1 MKKIFTLL
9 AISLVLVLPIVSCS
23 ADDESAKQAQT
34 DRDSLEIP
42 GDENNSSIQHN
53 QLALYASATQVPVG
67 TLVTFTTNLNGIN
80 VTNEV
85 TYYVNNIEVG
95 GNSIASTLNGTFQVQ
110 AKLEG
115 YIDSPIVTVVYGNG
129 TNPDPDPNPNPDPD
143 PNPNP
148 NPNPDPDPTGNF
160 ILNNQGYEM
169 VINILILEGAFIDEG
184 NPVPYSSWRSVV
196 LNNTNLDNA
205 TAGAMIEFKTP
216 FTITN
221 PDTNVGTIVLPN
233 GTNETYVKAVGIFAG
248 NQNFENVVGTGT
260 IHYTPNFDLGANTNP
275 FTSTVSFNGNTL
287 AINYNGAFGY
297 VDQSEAARPNSQKTI
312 KNIKLNSNKKSSF
325 KYLNKLKVN

>member
-129 TNPDPDPNPNPDPD
+129 TNPNPDPD

-148 NPNPDPDPTGNF
+148 NGSF
-160 ILNNQGYEM
+160 IFNGQNHT
-169 VINILILEGAFIDEG
+169 VTTNILVLEAIDYLPGSTTEARGFWTSIVTNNANIGQATVGAFI
-184 NPVPYSSWRSVV
+184 
-196 LNNTNLDNA
+196 
-205 TAGAMIEFKTP
+205 EFTTM
-216 FTITN
+216 FTITDPN
-221 PDTNVGTIVLPN
+221 TGTGTLTLPN
-233 GTNETYVKAVGIFAG
+233 GTSEVYQGISQLLVN
-248 NQNFENVVGTGT
+248 NQLTNDITGSGT
-260 IHYTPNFDLGANTNP
+260 IHYTPNFNLDGTSNS
-275 FTSTVSFNGNTL
+275 FTSTISFETNNL
-287 AINYNGAFGY
+287 QINYNGEFSHIDNTEEG
-297 VDQSEAARPNSQKTI
+297 ARSQRPASNAIQKVKSTI
-312 KNIKLNSNKKSSF
+312 KKGTHSKTTQ
-325 KYLNKLKVN
+325 KLKLKQQF